1 MRKSETL
8 SGSRLL
14 TSSLLMV
21 FVAAIVSAVFA
32 LSGDTTADRVLGQPD
47 LFHNAPN
54 TVDGNVFNQPN
65 QLALDKSVTPNGLY
79 VADWQNNR
87 VLGFHS
93 VAALT
98 TGGYADLVVGQPD
111 FYSAGCP
118 SPGTQGSLCLP
129 GGVAVDSAGNLFV
142 ADSNNNR
149 VLEFSNP
156 FAVMKATGR
165 TAGFQ
170 ASLVL
175 GQTDFSSNLCNS
187 TFGGTPKAGNLCFPV
202 AVALDSHNNLFVAD
216 ANNQRV
222 LEYNAGFGTG
232 TSANRVFGQL
242 GSFTTNVANKGGA
255 VSARTLDLSPQ
266 AFSALAVDSVNSL
279 YVADFVNNRVLKFNT
294 PLSSDTANAVF
305 GQLGVFTTNTCDT
318 AGGPNANSLCGPR
331 GVTVDKTGDVFIG
344 DSQANRVLEYR
355 PPIAANPAANVVF
368 GGSCCP
374 LTSSAMAGPGG
385 VGVDSSGDLYVND
398 MGDNRLLIFNPPFPV
413 YPFADQILGQ
423 PDSIH
428 SDPNSV
434 DIEGLHNPAGV
445 AVDTSTTPNHL
456 YVADWSNSRILA
468 FHDTASFVNNAPAD
482 LVIGQ
487 PDFYSS
493 VCNQTGGPNERTL
506 CNPGGLAVDKSGNLF
521 VGDFSNSRVLEYSPP
536 FNSGYVTNQPAFAV
550 FGQGD
555 SFTTGGCN
563 SQNAGHTPLG
573 TSLCNPS
580 GVAISTVTG
589 RLYVADQNNNRVLE
603 YDPPFAVNPVAAK
616 VFGQAVFTANLCNR
630 TAGSGGTNQNT
641 LCSPSGV
648 ALDAVGNL
656 YIADTANSRALE
668 YNAPLVTGAN
678 ATLVFG
684 QAGSFVLGGCNDVG
698 LNSDSLCTPQGIG
711 VDATGN
717 VYIADGT
724 NGCCEPNQNNRV
736 LEYNTP
742 LHKTATPGSG
752 DTTADRV
759 FGQGDNFSSFSC
771 NLGGTAPSGNTLC
784 YPWNVAFDSASN
796 LYISDFLNN
805 RVVEYD
811 VPVPTPTPT
820 PKPAAISTTTRTP
833 TATPTHTPI
842 RTPTRTPTHTP
853 TRTPIRTPTHTATRT
868 PTPKP
873 TP

>member
-8 SGSRLL
+8 GASKLWAGGIS
-14 TSSLLMV
+14 MV
-21 FVAAIVSAVFA
+21 FVAAIVTAVFA
-32 LSGDTTADRVLGQPD
+32 LSGDTTGDRVLGQPD

-65 QLALDKSVTPNGLY
+65 QLVLDKSVTPNRLY

-118 SPGTQGSLCLP
+118 SPSTATSLCTP
-129 GGVAVDSAGNLFV
+129 AGVAVDSAGNLYV
-142 ADSNNNR
+142 ADENDNR
-149 VLEFSNP
+149 VLKYANP
-156 FAVMKATGR
+156 FAAMLATGQ
-165 TAGFQ
+165 TAGF
-170 ASLVL
+170 AATVVL
-175 GQTDFSSNLCNS
+175 GQADFSSNLCNS
-187 TFGGTPKAGNLCFPV
+187 VFGGTPKAGNLCGPV
-202 AVALDSHNNLFVAD
+202 AVALDSGNNLYVAD

-222 LEYNAGFGTG
+222 LEYNAGTLGIG
-232 TSANRVFGQL
+232 VSANRVFGQL
-242 GSFTTNVANKGGA
+242 GSFTTNGANQGGI
-255 VSARTLDLSPQ
+255 VTARTLALSPQ
-266 AFSALAVDSVNSL
+266 AFSALALDTSNRL
-279 YVADFVNNRVLKFNT
+279 YIADFNNNRVLRYNT
-294 PLSSDTANAVF
+294 PLATPPTGDTANAVF
-305 GQLGVFTTNTCDT
+305 GQLGVFTTNTCDIN
-318 AGGPNANSLCGPR
+318 GGPNANSLCGPR
-331 GVTVDKTGDVFIG
+331 GVAVDKTGDVFIG
-344 DSQANRVLEYR
+344 DADANRVLEYKV
-355 PPIAANPAANVVF
+355 PIAANPAANVVF
-368 GGSCCP
+368 AGSCCP
-374 LTSSAMAGPGG
+374 ISSATISGPAG
-385 VGVDSSGDLYVND
+385 VGVDSSGNLYVSD
-398 MGDNRLLIFNPPFPV
+398 MGYNRLLVFNPPFPAF
-413 YPFADQILGQ
+413 PFADQILGQ

-493 VCNQTGGPNERTL
+493 ICNQTGGPNERTL
-506 CNPGGLAVDKSGNLF
+506 CNPSGLAVDKSGNLF
-521 VGDFSNSRVLEYSPP
+521 VADFGNNRLLEYSPP
-536 FNSGYVTNQPAFAV
+536 FSSGYITNQPAFAV
-550 FGQGD
+550 FGQGGI
-555 SFTTGGCN
+555 FTTGGCN

-630 TAGSGGTNQNT
+630 TAGPGGTNQNT

-648 ALDAVGNL
+648 ALDAAGNL
-656 YIADTANSRALE
+656 YVADTANSRALE
-668 YNAPLVTGAN
+668 YNAPLATGAN

-684 QAGSFVLGGCNDVG
+684 QIGSFVLGGCNDVG

-711 VDATGN
+711 VDGAGN

-724 NGCCEPNQNNRV
+724 DGCCEPNQNNRV

-771 NLGGTAPSGNTLC
+771 NLGGTAPSANTLC
-784 YPWNVAFDSASN
+784 YPWNVAFDSVSN

-820 PKPAAISTTTRTP
+820 PKPAAISTTTKTP
-833 TATPTHTPI
+833 TATPTHTP
-842 RTPTRTPTHTP
+842 TRTPTH
-853 TRTPIRTPTHTATRT
+853 TPTHTATRT
-868 PTPKP
+868 PTPKA